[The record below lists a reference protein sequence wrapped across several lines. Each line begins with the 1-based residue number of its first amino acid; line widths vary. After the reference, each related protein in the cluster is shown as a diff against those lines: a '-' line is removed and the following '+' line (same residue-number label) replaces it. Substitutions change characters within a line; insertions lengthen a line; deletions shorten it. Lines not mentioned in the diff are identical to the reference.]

1 MDQDDEKKKNNGKSS
16 LKKSLFLNIF
26 IPISLILFILVVV
39 ISTGIILNENKKLNL
54 FLVNETILIANLTE
68 NFRLYEIINLNR
80 SINKN
85 ASILFRDPITKFELH
100 FTRPSPFPLNQFD
113 NIFLENKNGFFLYGK
128 YKIFFAESFLSR
140 VCVVIVPRMIYH
152 SIAIKTIIHALL
164 IYLIINLI
172 LYFLIIKVE
181 KILTID
187 LTSQYIHIKYLIEGK
202 YNNNE
207 VISKISEIDNIRY
220 GLNNLITIL
229 KERREFYS
237 SLILFQKKVLD
248 LIPVGVI
255 IFNEKGLFED
265 ANTFGYAQIER
276 EVKKNNIDLT
286 DLNSILVEK
295 FSIDS
300 IIANESLNF
309 LNQNN
314 VVELK
319 LKPSITISKRVFG
332 KIVGDKKIILLVPL
346 NFSTE
351 EEKDDNTLILN
362 QTLAPFISDFAHELR
377 SPLNS
382 ILGFSQIIKDGV
394 EGDNLEEIK
403 NDGKIINESGQ
414 IMMTFIDDI
423 IFLSRLGLKK
433 IESLYVSF
441 DLTLLFTLMNYYF
454 KGIFK
459 NKDTIF
465 VLPQNIENK
474 EIISDFQNIRRILLL
489 FLFYLRSL
497 FPLPIKIE
505 MNFESMENDFYSIN
519 IFYFFDKENI
529 ISQRNSKIIF
539 DFCNQISKDSSLEIY
554 NEIKGKSGI
563 FKLKFNSKI

>member
-1 MDQDDEKKKNNGKSS
+1 MMKNKKNNGKSS
-16 LKKSLFLNIF
+16 LKKSLFVNIF
-26 IPISLILFILVVV
+26 IPISLILFILLVV

-187 LTSQYIHIKYLIEGK
+187 LTRQYIHIKYLIEGK

-286 DLNSILVEK
+286 NLNSILVEK

-319 LKPSITISKRVFG
+319 LKPAITISKRVFG

-346 NFSTE
+346 NFPTE

-441 DLTLLFTLMNYYF
+441 DLTLLFTLTNYYF

-474 EIISDFQNIRRILLL
+474 KIISDFQNIRRILLL

-505 MNFESMENDFYSIN
+505 MNFESTENDFYSIN

-554 NEIKGKSGI
+554 NEIKGKNGI
-563 FKLKFNSKI
+563 FKLKFNSKT